1 MKLQITLICGKTTH
15 KKSPRRKNPGGY
27 IIDAPFDHV
36 TPYLTLTSLLRP
48 TATNP
53 STPSITLEFIHA
65 GGAGTACET
74 GATLGDATAPSASAA
89 LKFSFPLSS
98 PIVSAF
104 ASTTIEYVPAPR
116 TPCTLNP
123 SRLSVAI
130 GVNTFAP
137 SPLVRL
143 ICPIAD
149 PSPLRFAVNVYP
161 SASETLNVTSN
172 TDVLDPLS
180 EIPVPNIELLC
191 TNPLSANPVPP
202 SAEFCSA
209 DAEEFALSAP
219 KLADADAFP
228 RKSPNPPA
236 CCD

>member
-1 MKLQITLICGKTTH
+1 VFIENPPN
-15 KKSPRRKNPGGY
+15 KKSPREKNPEAIY
-27 IIDAPFDHV
+27 PIRPS
-36 TPYLTLTSLLRP
+36 PYLTLTSLFRP
-48 TATNP
+48 TATIP
-53 STPSITLEFIHA
+53 ITPSITAELIQA
-65 GGAGTACET
+65 GGAGTACDC

-89 LKFSFPLSS
+89 LKFTFPLSS
-98 PIVSAF
+98 PMVIAF
-104 ASTTIEYVPAPR
+104 ASTIIEYVPAPR

-130 GVNTFAP
+130 GVNTSAP
-137 SPLVRL
+137 SPFLRL

-161 SASETLNVTSN
+161 SACETLNVTSN
-172 TDVLDPLS
+172 TDALDPLS
-180 EIPVPNIELLC
+180 EIPVPKIELLC

-202 SAEFCSA
+202 SAEFCIA

-219 KLADADAFP
+219 KLAVADALP
-228 RKSPNPPA
+228 RKSPSPLA